1 MSARDHW
8 ERVYATSGSE
18 KRSWYQRVPTMSL
31 EMIARTGVSRDAAIL
46 DVGGGDSTLV
56 DHLLGAGYTNVAVLD
71 ISRASLDRAQ
81 QRLGPDAARVRW
93 IESDV
98 LADVSAD
105 VSAGVSAIEQLA
117 PSSISVWHDRAVF
130 HFLTAARDRAVYV
143 EQLRGVLRPEG
154 HVIIATFAED
164 GPSRCSGLPVARYS
178 SHALHA
184 ELGTD
189 FQLADARRDAHDTP
203 AGVEQP
209 FTYARFVLR

>member
-1 MSARDHW
+1 MSAEDHW
-8 ERVYATSGSE
+8 ERIYATSASA

-31 EMIARTGVSRDAAIL
+31 EMIARTGVPVDAAIL

-71 ISRASLDRAQ
+71 ISSTGLDRAQ
-81 QRLGPDAARVRW
+81 RRLGPGAARVRW
-93 IESDV
+93 IRSDV
-98 LADVSAD
+98 LAIVQ
-105 VSAGVSAIEQLA
+105 VA

-154 HVIIATFAED
+154 QVIIATFADD

-178 SHALHA
+178 SQALHA

-189 FQLADARRDAHDTP
+189 FELADVRRDAHVTP
-203 AGVEQP
+203 SGAEQP
-209 FTYARFVLR
+209 FTYARFVRR

>member
-1 MSARDHW
+1 
-8 ERVYATSGSE
+8 
-18 KRSWYQRVPTMSL
+18 MSL

-98 LADVSAD
+98 LADVSA
-105 VSAGVSAIEQLA
+105 IEQLA

-143 EQLRGVLRPEG
+143 EQLRGLLRPEG

-178 SHALHA
+178 SHALQA

-189 FQLADARRDAHDTP
+189 FQLADARRDAHVTP

-209 FTYARFVLR
+209 FTYARFVLH